1 MKIRLKSGFKSR
13 LREHFD
19 SQNCV
24 HNFHSQAKFSL
35 NLFFSEKFSLKQKNL
50 VQVFN
55 FRNFKSFFKEFK
67 REYLNPMRS
76 YTVHYSEEFL
86 LLFFKRHHSIFYYC
100 FECPS
105 RFWLK
110 LRGVSTYQKKLNVKT
125 FSRNLTSLLM
135 IQNSS
140 SQI

>member
-35 NLFFSEKFSLKQKNL
+35 NLFFSEKFSLKQKIL

-55 FRNFKSFFKEFK
+55 FRNFKYFFKEFK
-67 REYLNPMRS
+67 REYLNLMRS
-76 YTVHYSEEFL
+76 Y
-86 LLFFKRHHSIFYYC
+86 FFQMLK
-100 FECPS
+100 FENKQ
-105 RFWLK
+105 L
-110 LRGVSTYQKKLNVKT
+110 KKLLQCYLQHTWDKVMVCI
-125 FSRNLTSLLM
+125 FHL
-135 IQNSS
+135 SS
-140 SQI
+140 NICIFHATAE